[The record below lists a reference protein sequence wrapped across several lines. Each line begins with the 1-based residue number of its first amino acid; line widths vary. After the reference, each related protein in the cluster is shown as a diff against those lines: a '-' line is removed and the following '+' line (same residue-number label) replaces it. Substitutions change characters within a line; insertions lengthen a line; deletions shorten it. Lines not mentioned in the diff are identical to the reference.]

1 MKSCPKCAY
10 TRTKAD
16 VKVPDWQCPKCGIA
30 YAKFEQQQVADWE
43 AKRAS
48 PPAAAPAARES
59 SSGLKTVAWVVAAV
73 ALGVFLA
80 PYGSPKSGF
89 LRTMLDGGG
98 ERATTPG
105 PSGGP
110 PPEAL
115 ILSAEAQS
123 GLAQLTPAKVV
134 LFSTAWCGYCA
145 KVKRLLE
152 KQGVRY
158 TEIDL
163 ERDPRGPAFQQ
174 QYMQVHGFPVT
185 VIGNHIVPGYD
196 ERALLARLKE
206 L

>member
-1 MKSCPKCAY
+1 MKTCPKCSY
-10 TRTKAD
+10 TRASAD
-16 VKVPDWQCPKCGIA
+16 SGVPDWQCPKCGIA
-30 YAKFEQQQVADWE
+30 YAKFDAQQTANWE
-43 AKRAS
+43 AKRAA
-48 PPAAAPAARES
+48 PPVVPAAPKS
-59 SSGLKTVAWVVAAV
+59 SSALKTAAWVVAAV
-73 ALGVFLA
+73 VLGVLLA

-98 ERATTPG
+98 EHPTTPG

-115 ILSAEAQS
+115 VMSQEALAGLS
-123 GLAQLTPAKVV
+123 QLSSSKVV
-134 LFSTAWCGYCA
+134 LFSTAWCSYCA
-145 KVKRLLE
+145 KVKKLLE

-185 VIGNHIVPGYD
+185 VIGSRVVGGYD
-196 ERALLARLKE
+196 ERAILAALKT